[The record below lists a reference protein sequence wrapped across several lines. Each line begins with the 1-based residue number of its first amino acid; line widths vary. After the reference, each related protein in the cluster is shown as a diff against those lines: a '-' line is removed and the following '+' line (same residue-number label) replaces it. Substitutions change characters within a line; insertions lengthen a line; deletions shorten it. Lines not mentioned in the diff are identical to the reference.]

1 MSNILVNI
9 EVAADGSPSS
19 TTAHL
24 LGMAARLG
32 EPVAVLAAPAESSGG
47 LVSELGRLGAAT
59 VVVGE
64 CPASSSHVAAAS
76 VAALAGAIASH
87 SPVAVLASTSPTARE
102 VIGRLSARTGNS
114 VIVDAVD
121 LALDSALDGG
131 RIAASHSIFGGS
143 YTTESCVGAGVAL
156 VTVSS
161 SRSDPA
167 PAVSSPVVEVRRL
180 DVSTQAVAAITGT
193 EAASAGTDRPEL
205 RSARIVVSGG
215 RGLGSKENFVLVEE
229 LADMLGAALG
239 ASRAAVDAGYVPQS
253 CQVGQT
259 GVSVSPELYLAVGI
273 SGAIQHRAGMQTAK
287 RIVAI
292 NADADA
298 PIFDVADFG
307 IVGDLFTVLPQL
319 REAIAARNGVP
330 AGV

>member
-9 EVAADGSPSS
+9 EVAADGSLRP

-32 EPVAVLAAPAESSGG
+32 EPVAVLAATKGESLE
-47 LVSELGRLGAAT
+47 LVRKLGELGAGT
-59 VVVGE
+59 VVVVE
-64 CPASSSHVAAAS
+64 CPASSNHVAAAS
-76 VAALAGAIASH
+76 VAALADAMTSH
-87 SPVAVLASTSPTARE
+87 APAAVLASTSPSARE
-102 VIGRLSARTGNS
+102 VIGRLAARTGNS
-114 VIVDAVD
+114 VIVEAIDVTND
-121 LALDSALDGG
+121 NG
-131 RIAASHSIFGGS
+131 RIVASHSIFGGS
-143 YTTESCVGAGVAL
+143 YTTESGVGAGIAL

-161 SRSDPA
+161 SSSDAA
-167 PAVSSPVVEVRRL
+167 PAVASPVVEVRVL
-180 DVSTQAVAAITGT
+180 DVDTRSVAAITHV
-193 EAASAGTDRPEL
+193 AVASVGSGRPEL

-229 LADMLGAALG
+229 MADMLGAGLG
-239 ASRAAVDAGYVPQS
+239 ASRAAVDAGYVRQS

-319 REAIAARNGVP
+319 RDAIAVRSAAR

>member
-9 EVAADGSPSS
+9 ELSADGSLRS

-24 LGMAARLG
+24 LALAARLG
-32 EPVAVLAAPAESSGG
+32 EPVAVLAAPPGVSAE
-47 LVSELGRLGAAT
+47 LVAELAGLGAAV

-64 CPASSSHVAAAS
+64 CPASSNLVAAAS
-76 VAALAGAIASH
+76 VAALADAIASH
-87 SPVAVLASTSPTARE
+87 APAAVLASTSPTARE
-102 VIGRLSARTGNS
+102 VIGRLAARTGNA
-114 VIVDAVD
+114 VMVDAVD
-121 LALDSALDGG
+121 VTMDGG
-131 RIAASHSIFGGS
+131 RVVASHSIFGGS
-143 YTTESCVGAGVAL
+143 YTTESGVGAGIAL

-161 SRSDPA
+161 SGSEPA
-167 PAVSSPVVEVRRL
+167 TAVASPVVEVRQL
-180 DVSTQAVAAITGT
+180 DVSIQPSCAAITG
-193 EAASAGTDRPEL
+193 ARVASGGSGRPEL

-215 RGLGSKENFVLVEE
+215 RGLGSKENFGLVEE
-229 LADMLGAALG
+229 LADMLGAGLG

-292 NADADA
+292 NEDADA

-319 REAIAARNGVP
+319 REAIAARSGVP

>member
-9 EVAADGSPSS
+9 EVAADGSLRP

-32 EPVAVLAAPAESSGG
+32 KPVAVLAAPAGASGE
-47 LVSELGRLGAAT
+47 LVRKLGGLGAAT
-59 VVVGE
+59 VVVVE

-76 VAALAGAIASH
+76 VAALADAITSH
-87 SPVAVLASTSPTARE
+87 APAAVLASTSPSARE
-102 VIGRLSARTGNS
+102 VIARLAARTGNS
-114 VIVDAVD
+114 VIVDAIDVTN
-121 LALDSALDGG
+121 DGG
-131 RIAASHSIFGGS
+131 RIVASHSIFGGS
-143 YTTESCVGAGVAL
+143 YTTESGVGAGVAL

-161 SRSDPA
+161 NSSDAA
-167 PAVSSPVVEVRRL
+167 PAVSSPVVEVRVL
-180 DVSTQAVAAITGT
+180 DVATHSVAAITHV
-193 EAASAGTDRPEL
+193 AVASAGSGRPEL

-229 LADMLGAALG
+229 LADMLGAGLG
-239 ASRAAVDAGYVPQS
+239 ASRAAVDAGYVPSS

-292 NADADA
+292 NEDADA

-307 IVGDLFTVLPQL
+307 IVGNLFTVLPQL
-319 REAIAARNGVP
+319 REAIAARGAVPVGV
-330 AGV
+330 

>member
-9 EVAADGSPSS
+9 ELAADGSLRS

-24 LGMAARLG
+24 LSLAASLG
-32 EPVAVLAAPAESSGG
+32 VPVAVLAAPPGASAE
-47 LVSELGRLGAAT
+47 LVQELGGLGAAV

-64 CPASSSHVAAAS
+64 CTASSNLVAAAS
-76 VAALAGAIASH
+76 VAALTQAIAGYA
-87 SPVAVLASTSPTARE
+87 PTAVLASTSPTARE
-102 VIGRLSARTGNS
+102 VIGRLAARTGHA
-114 VIVDAVD
+114 VILDVVG
-121 LALDSALDGG
+121 LAMDGD
-131 RIAASHSIFGGS
+131 RVVASHSIFGGS
-143 YTTESCVGAGVAL
+143 YTTESSVGTGIAL

-161 SRSDPA
+161 SGSEPA
-167 PAVSSPVVEVRRL
+167 TAVASPVVEVSQL
-180 DVSTQAVAAITGT
+180 DVSSQAGAAITNARV
-193 EAASAGTDRPEL
+193 EVAGSGRPEL

-229 LADMLGAALG
+229 LADMLGAGLG

-292 NADADA
+292 NEDADA

-319 REAIAARNGVP
+319 QEAIAARSGVP

>member
-9 EVAADGSPSS
+9 EVAADGSLRS

-32 EPVAVLAAPAESSGG
+32 EPVAVLAAPAGPSEE
-47 LVSELGRLGAAT
+47 LVAELGSLGAAT

-64 CPASSSHVAAAS
+64 CPASSRHVAAAS
-76 VAALAGAIASH
+76 VAALADAMASH
-87 SPVAVLASTSPTARE
+87 APVAVLASTSPTARE
-102 VIGRLSARTGNS
+102 VIGRLAARTGNS

-121 LALDSALDGG
+121 VTNDGG
-131 RIAASHSIFGGS
+131 RIVASHSVFGGS
-143 YTTESCVGAGVAL
+143 YTTESGVGAGVAL

-161 SRSDPA
+161 NGSEHA
-167 PAVSSPVVEVRRL
+167 PAVASPAVEVRL
-180 DVSTQAVAAITGT
+180 LEVATHAVAAITDA
-193 EAASAGTDRPEL
+193 EVASAGSGRPEL

-229 LADMLGAALG
+229 LADMLGAGLG

-292 NADADA
+292 NEDADA

-319 REAIAARNGVP
+319 REAIAARSGVP
-330 AGV
+330 AAV

>member
-9 EVAADGSPSS
+9 EVAADGSLSS

-47 LVSELGRLGAAT
+47 IVSDLGRLGAAT

-64 CPASSSHVAAAS
+64 CAASSSHVAAAA

-87 SPVAVLASTSPTARE
+87 APAAVLASTSPTARE
-102 VIGRLSARTGNS
+102 VIGRLAVRTGNA
-114 VIVDAVD
+114 VMVDAVD
-121 LALDSALDGG
+121 VTIAGG
-131 RIAASHSIFGGS
+131 RIVASHSVFGGN
-143 YTTESCVGAGVAL
+143 YTTESVVGAGTPL

-161 SRSDPA
+161 SGSGPA
-167 PAVSSPVVEVRRL
+167 PAIASPVVEVRQL
-180 DVSTQAVAAITGT
+180 EVATEVAASITD
-193 EAASAGTDRPEL
+193 ADLASAGAGRPEL
-205 RSARIVVSGG
+205 RSAKIVVSGG
-215 RGLGSKENFVLVEE
+215 RGLGSKENFVLVED

-239 ASRAAVDAGYVPQS
+239 ASRAAVDAGYVPQN

-319 REAIAARNGVP
+319 REAVAARTGVP
-330 AGV
+330 AGA

>member
-9 EVAADGSPSS
+9 EVAADGSLRS

-32 EPVAVLAAPAESSGG
+32 EPVAVLAATAGAWEE
-47 LVSELGRLGAAT
+47 LVAELGSLGAAT
-59 VVVGE
+59 IVVGE

-76 VAALAGAIASH
+76 VAALADAMASH
-87 SPVAVLASTSPTARE
+87 APVAVLASTSPTARE

-121 LALDSALDGG
+121 VTNDGG
-131 RIAASHSIFGGS
+131 PIVASHSVFGGS
-143 YTTESCVGAGVAL
+143 YTTESGVGAGVAL

-161 SRSDPA
+161 NGSEQA
-167 PAVSSPVVEVRRL
+167 PAVASPTVELRL
-180 DVSTQAVAAITGT
+180 LEVATHAVAAITDA
-193 EAASAGTDRPEL
+193 EVASAGSGRPEL
-205 RSARIVVSGG
+205 HSARIVVSGG

-229 LADMLGAALG
+229 LADMLGAGLG

-292 NADADA
+292 NEDADA
-298 PIFDVADFG
+298 AIFDVADFG

-319 REAIAARNGVP
+319 REAIAARSGVP

>member
-9 EVAADGSPSS
+9 ELAADGSLRS

-24 LGMAARLG
+24 LSLAARLG
-32 EPVAVLAAPAESSGG
+32 EPVAVLAAPPGASAE
-47 LVSELGRLGAAT
+47 LVAELGGLGAAAI
-59 VVVGE
+59 VVGE
-64 CPASSSHVAAAS
+64 CPASSNLVAAAS
-76 VAALAGAIASH
+76 VAALADAITSH
-87 SPVAVLASTSPTARE
+87 APAAVLASTSPTARE
-102 VIGRLSARTGNS
+102 VIGRLAVRTGHA
-114 VIVDAVD
+114 VMVDAVD
-121 LALDSALDGG
+121 IAMDGD
-131 RIAASHSIFGGS
+131 RVVASHSIFGGS
-143 YTTESCVGAGVAL
+143 YTTESGVGAGIAL

-161 SRSDPA
+161 SGSEPA
-167 PAVSSPVVEVRRL
+167 PAVASPMVEVRQL
-180 DVSTQAVAAITGT
+180 EVSTQAAAAIT
-193 EAASAGTDRPEL
+193 AAEVASTGSGRPEL

-229 LADMLGAALG
+229 LADMLGAGLG
-239 ASRAAVDAGYVPQS
+239 ASRAAVDAGYVPQG

-259 GVSVSPELYLAVGI
+259 GISVSPELYLAVGI

-292 NADADA
+292 NEDADA

-319 REAIAARNGVP
+319 REAIAARSGVP

>member
-9 EVAADGSPSS
+9 ELAANGTLRSC
-19 TTAHL
+19 TAHL
-24 LGMAARLG
+24 LGLAARLG
-32 EPVAVLAAPAESSGG
+32 TPVAVVATPSGASEELAK
-47 LVSELGRLGAAT
+47 ELGGLGAA
-59 VVVGE
+59 VVVDAQ
-64 CPASSSHVAAAS
+64 CPASSGLVAAGA
-76 VAALAGAIASH
+76 VAALADAITRHKPA
-87 SPVAVLASTSPTARE
+87 AVLASTSPTARE
-102 VIGRLSARTGNS
+102 VIGRLAARTGNA
-114 VIVDAVD
+114 VMVDAVD
-121 LALDSALDGG
+121 VTNDGG
-131 RIAASHSIFGGS
+131 RIVASHSIFGGS
-143 YTTESCVGAGVAL
+143 YTNESGVGAGVAL

-161 SRSDPA
+161 SSSEPA
-167 PAVSSPVVEVRRL
+167 PAVASPVVEVRQL
-180 DVSTQAVAAITGT
+180 DVSTQAATITAAET
-193 EAASAGTDRPEL
+193 ASAGSGRPEL

-229 LADMLGAALG
+229 LADMLGAGLG

-292 NADADA
+292 NEDADA

-319 REAIAARNGVP
+319 REAIAARSGVP

>member
-9 EVAADGSPSS
+9 EVAADGSLRP

-32 EPVAVLAAPAESSGG
+32 EPVAVLAATKGESLE
-47 LVSELGRLGAAT
+47 LVRKLGELGAGT
-59 VVVGE
+59 VVVVE
-64 CPASSSHVAAAS
+64 CPGSSNHVAAAS
-76 VAALAGAIASH
+76 VAALADAMTSH
-87 SPVAVLASTSPTARE
+87 APAAVLASTSPSARE
-102 VIGRLSARTGNS
+102 VIGRLAARTGNS
-114 VIVDAVD
+114 VIVEAIDVTND
-121 LALDSALDGG
+121 NG
-131 RIAASHSIFGGS
+131 RIVASHSIFGGS
-143 YTTESCVGAGVAL
+143 YTTESGVGAGIAL

-161 SRSDPA
+161 SSSDAA
-167 PAVSSPVVEVRRL
+167 PAVASPVVEVRVL
-180 DVSTQAVAAITGT
+180 DVDTRSVAAITHV
-193 EAASAGTDRPEL
+193 AVASVGSGRPEL

-229 LADMLGAALG
+229 MADMLGAGLG
-239 ASRAAVDAGYVPQS
+239 ASRAAVDAGYVRQS

-319 REAIAARNGVP
+319 RDAIAARSAAR